1 MSVKFLSQR
10 QAIEGIVK
18 EMVANESDVKTT
30 EELDE
35 LGVKI
40 CLYCNQEDAAKVI
53 GKEGATIIALRRI
66 VNVMG
71 AKVKA
76 RLNLLLIEPW
86 KTDK

>member
-18 EMVANESDVKTT
+18 QMVANESDVKTT

-40 CLYCNQEDAAKVI
+40 CLYCNQEDAAKII
-53 GKEGATIIALRRI
+53 GKEGQTINALRRI
-66 VNVMG
+66 ASVMG

-76 RLNLLLIEPW
+76 RFTVFLEEPW
-86 KTDK
+86 RVNK